1 LFTAHSLTT
10 RRWNFFDELLSFRD
24 VHPGP
29 WFLCGDFN
37 MIYRAQDKNNGRL
50 DRRCMRRFRS
60 FLNRA
65 HLEELHLIGR
75 RFTWT
80 SERERPTL
88 ELLDRMFASIEWFE
102 AFPNHV
108 LKPLSSDCSDHCPL
122 LLQMHAL
129 PGTKRRFRFES
140 FWTKLPS
147 FLDTVAAA
155 WTPTPRDTDPFRM
168 LDYKFRNVAK
178 ALRAWSSAKIGSVR
192 LQLAIAREVILSL
205 DEAQENR
212 QLAHWESDLR
222 KTLKLRVLGL
232 ACLARTIAR
241 QRSRILFLAEGDANT
256 KFYHLQACHR
266 SRKSRIDSLHVQGG
280 EVISDAA
287 MADTLFDYFNSIIG
301 ANFERS
307 RNINL
312 AAIGVPDM
320 ELSALEALFTVEEVR
335 SVIVELPSDKAPGPD
350 GFTGLFYKKTW
361 ERILVPRSKKI

>member
-1 LFTAHSLTT
+1 
-10 RRWNFFDELLSFRD
+10 
-24 VHPGP
+24 
-29 WFLCGDFN
+29 
-37 MIYRAQDKNNGRL
+37 
-50 DRRCMRRFRS
+50 
-60 FLNRA
+60 
-65 HLEELHLIGR
+65 
-75 RFTWT
+75 
-80 SERERPTL
+80 
-88 ELLDRMFASIEWFE
+88 
-102 AFPNHV
+102 
-108 LKPLSSDCSDHCPL
+108 
-122 LLQMHAL
+122 
-129 PGTKRRFRFES
+129 
-140 FWTKLPS
+140 
-147 FLDTVAAA
+147 
-155 WTPTPRDTDPFRM
+155 
-168 LDYKFRNVAK
+168 VAK

-212 QLAHWESDLR
+212 QLAQWESDLR

-280 EVISDAA
+280 EVVSDAA